1 MIKIFTTAIA
11 LFISSQL
18 LAQTNAQT
26 SNANFNFGFENGAV
40 GQLPEGWNRADAAT
54 TYKASIAG
62 DEKHGGN
69 QALLIENTA
78 TADAKAFGSVIKTIP
93 AKYIGKVIEFKAYLK
108 FQDVVNLQ
116 GLVLKINDVNN
127 QPLQYKTLQAQ
138 KISGTRDWQLY
149 SVKAFL
155 PPDAQTI
162 TIGLTLNGSGK
173 LWVDD
178 LQLVLDGKDLS
189 EAKVDPDYDPNP
201 PKRAKFGDN
210 AAASGRVKLKDVD
223 LYYETYGSGEP
234 LLLLHGNGQMIYAY
248 LKQIP
253 HFEKKYKV
261 IAVDTRGQG
270 KSKDFSTGPLSYD
283 LFAEDMKQLMD
294 SLHIKKANILGWSDG
309 GNTGLIMAVKYPQ
322 YVNKLAIMGA
332 NLFPGTEA
340 LPEAVWTQLRTG
352 IAQLQPRT
360 DEASKMQVRLF
371 TMLLNE
377 PHLTFTDIK
386 KIKAP
391 TLVMAGETDMILES
405 HTKAIAA
412 GIPKSQLVIF
422 KGASHYAPI
431 EVVREFNETISKFFE
446 AK

>member
-1 MIKIFTTAIA
+1 MTRIFTTIIA
-11 LFISSQL
+11 LLISGQL
-18 LAQTNAQT
+18 MAQNNTT
-26 SNANFNFGFENGAV
+26 SSNNFDFEKGAV
-40 GQLPEGWNRADAAT
+40 DQLPEGWAKT
-54 TYKASIAG
+54 SGTYRTAIVT

-69 QALLIENTA
+69 QSLLIESTSG
-78 TADAKAFGSVIKTIP
+78 ADTKAFTSVVKTLP
-93 AKYIGKVIEFKAYLK
+93 AKYIGKLIELKAYLK
-108 FQDVVNLQ
+108 FQDVANLQ
-116 GLVLKINDVNN
+116 GLILRVNDVNG
-127 QPLQYKTLQAQ
+127 QLLQYKTLQAQ

-149 SVKAFL
+149 SVTTFL
-155 PPDAQTI
+155 PPDGQTI
-162 TIGLTLNGSGK
+162 VVGAMLNGPGK

-178 LQLVLDGKDLS
+178 LQLLVDGKDIS

-210 AAASGRVKLKDVD
+210 TAASGRVKLKDVD
-223 LYYETYGSGEP
+223 LYYETYGTGEP
-234 LLLLHGNGQMIYAY
+234 LLLLHGNSQMIYAY
-248 LKQIP
+248 MKQIP

-283 LFAEDMKQLMD
+283 LFAEDMKQLLD

-309 GNTGLIMAVKYPQ
+309 GNTGLIMALKYPQ

-332 NLFPGTEA
+332 NLFPTTEA
-340 LPEAVWTQLRTG
+340 LPETVWIQLRAG
-352 IAQLQPRT
+352 IAQLQTRT

-377 PHLTFTDIK
+377 PHLTFADIK

-412 GIPKSQLVIF
+412 GIPKSQLIIF
-422 KGASHYAPI
+422 KGASHYAPVEI
-431 EVVREFNETISKFFE
+431 VREFNGTISKFFE
-446 AK
+446 GK

>member
-1 MIKIFTTAIA
+1 MTRTLTTIIA
-11 LFISSQL
+11 LLISGQL
-18 LAQTNAQT
+18 MAQQNT
-26 SNANFNFGFENGAV
+26 SNSNNFDFEKGAV
-40 GQLPEGWNRADAAT
+40 DQLPEGWAKT
-54 TYKASIAG
+54 GGTYKTAIVT

-69 QALLIENTA
+69 QSLLIEST
-78 TADAKAFGSVIKTIP
+78 TGADPKAFTSVVKTLP
-93 AKYIGKVIEFKAYLK
+93 AKYIGKLIELKAYLK
-108 FQDVVNLQ
+108 FQDVANLQ
-116 GLVLKINDVNN
+116 GLVLRINDVNG
-127 QPLQYKTLQAQ
+127 QLLQYKTLQAQ

-149 SVKAFL
+149 SVTTFL
-155 PPDAQTI
+155 PPDGQTI
-162 TIGLTLNGSGK
+162 VVGTMLNGPGK
-173 LWVDD
+173 LWADD
-178 LQLVLDGKDLS
+178 LQLLVDGKDIS

-210 AAASGRVKLKDVD
+210 TAASGRVKLKDVD
-223 LYYETYGSGEP
+223 LYYETYGTGEP
-234 LLLLHGNGQMIYAY
+234 LLLLHGNSQMIYAY
-248 LKQIP
+248 MKQIP

-283 LFAEDMKQLMD
+283 LFAEDMKQLLD
-294 SLHIKKANILGWSDG
+294 SLHIKKVNIIGWSDG

-332 NLFPGTEA
+332 NLFPTTEA
-340 LPEAVWTQLRTG
+340 LPETVWTQLRTG
-352 IAQLQPRT
+352 ITQLQTRT

-377 PHLTFTDIK
+377 PHLTFADIK

-405 HTKAIAA
+405 HTRAIAA

-422 KGASHYAPI
+422 KGASHYAPVEI
-431 EVVREFNETISKFFE
+431 VREFNETISKFFE
-446 AK
+446 GK